1 MAYVTQLGNYVKFL
15 RGTPTAWERLGAKD
29 ADTLY
34 FISKDGEDKGK
45 LYLGD
50 KLIADGENI
59 TKIEDLENVFIESG
73 LPSNSVLVYDINTEG
88 WVPKTLQ
95 EIFALVV
102 SVMTGA
108 TAEENGASGL
118 VPKPEKGQQNLYL
131 RGDATWANPTAAVEL
146 DIQKLNTDLT
156 NATEQFVQEI
166 KTLRGGYPD
175 TSTIPQIAQSIVS
188 VEIAKLVA
196 NAPEQFDT
204 FKEIADWLQNH
215 DNIAT
220 VTQLNDR
227 VERVELAVFGPT
239 DGSVN
244 GLVQDMS
251 DVKLALYGDA
261 DNNGIIVNVEALM
274 TKVPSM
280 EGKIVT
286 LETKYTTM
294 STEIETIKDLLKW
307 QDLVWQDDNTIT
319 A

>member
-15 RGTPTAWERLGAKD
+15 RGTPTAWERLGDKD

-45 LYLGD
+45 LYLGE

-59 TKIEDLENVFIESG
+59 TTLSDLEDVFIEEG
-73 LPSNSVLVYDINTEG
+73 LPSNSILVYDINTEG
-88 WVPKTLQ
+88 WIPKTLQ

-108 TAEENGASGL
+108 TETEYGASGL
-118 VPKPEKGQQNLYL
+118 VPKPEAGQQNLYL

-146 DIQKLNTDLT
+146 EVKSLDEKIT

-166 KTLRGGYPD
+166 KTLRGGYAD
-175 TSTIPQIAQSIVS
+175 GSTIPQIAKDIVS
-188 VEIAKLVA
+188 TEIAKLVA
-196 NAPEQFDT
+196 SAPEQFDT
-204 FKEIADWLQNH
+204 LKEIADWLQNH
-215 DNIAT
+215 DNVAT
-220 VTQLNDR
+220 VTDLNDR
-227 VERVELAVFGPT
+227 VQKVELAVFGPT

-261 DNNGIIVNVEALM
+261 DNEGIIVNVGTLM

-307 QDLVWQDDNTIT
+307 QDLVWQDDSTIT